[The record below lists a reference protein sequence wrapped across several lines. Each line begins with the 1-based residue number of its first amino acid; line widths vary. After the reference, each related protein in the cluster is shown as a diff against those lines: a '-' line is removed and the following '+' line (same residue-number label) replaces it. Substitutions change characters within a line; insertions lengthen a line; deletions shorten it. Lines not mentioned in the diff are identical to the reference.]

1 MIPKTVRR
9 VLVVKIKYI
18 GDVLLCTPV
27 FRVLREAFPGATF
40 TALVARGTEDV
51 VLYHPDVDEVLTV
64 DRPAEK
70 KESWGCSWTDHGR
83 LLRRLRENRFDLAID
98 LTDGDRAAFLTWA
111 SGARWRV
118 GFNRERRLR
127 GWAYHQVV
135 PTWSGLR
142 HRVEADLEALRALG
156 VPVHPVAPSLGV
168 PPDAEAAAEQL
179 LAHKRVLRDRDIVL
193 IHPGAR
199 WWFKAWPPERFAAL
213 ADGIEEELGAQVMI
227 AGGPGDVATAEVI
240 RGKMR
245 YPAIPVAG
253 ETSILELAALLRR
266 CRLFVGNDNGPMH
279 IAAAVGTPVVALFG
293 PTNPAEWGPWGDGHV
308 ALYKGFDCRQCWW
321 SGGCRLGEGNCLQQI
336 TVDEAMV
343 AVRQVW
349 NGKRRDRS

>member
-1 MIPKTVRR
+1 MMPGTVRR

-27 FRVLREAFPGATF
+27 FRVLREAFPGATL
-40 TALVARGTEDV
+40 TALVAKGTEDV

-64 DRPAEK
+64 DRPVEK
-70 KESWGCSWTDHGR
+70 KKAWSCSWTDHVR
-83 LLRRLRENRFDLAID
+83 LIRHLRENRFDLAID

-135 PTWSGLR
+135 PTLAGLR
-142 HRVEADLEALRALG
+142 HRAEAGLETLRALG
-156 VPVHPVAPSLGV
+156 LSARSVAPTLGL
-168 PPDAEAAAEQL
+168 PPEAEVAAEQL
-179 LAHKRVLRDRDIVL
+179 LAHKRVVRDRDIVL

-213 ADGIEEELGAQVMI
+213 ADAIGEGLGAQVMI
-227 AGGPGDVATAEVI
+227 AGGPRDVPTAEAI
-240 RGKMR
+240 RRQMR

-253 ETSILELAALLRR
+253 ETSILELAAVLRR
-266 CRLFVGNDNGPMH
+266 CRLFIGNDNGAMH
-279 IAAAVGTPVVALFG
+279 IAAAMGTPVVALFG

-308 ALYKGFDCRQCWW
+308 VLYKGFDCRRCWW
-321 SGGCRLGEGNCLQQI
+321 SSGCRLGEGNCLQQI

-349 NGKRRDRS
+349 NGKV